1 MEASQGFN
9 VNSLYYNNNIESIH
23 FREKTKQCH
32 ELLSSTE
39 VIGTLRM
46 IVEQQQDDEIL
57 ALYVSGPYKLSKEK
71 ILSRQLE
78 IVFNVLGRKKKLVLA
93 FRNYKPSL
101 EDQFKK
107 QK

>member
-1 MEASQGFN
+1 
-9 VNSLYYNNNIESIH
+9 
-23 FREKTKQCH
+23 
-32 ELLSSTE
+32 
-39 VIGTLRM
+39 M

-78 IVFNVLGRKKKLVLA
+78 MVFNVLGRKKKLVLA